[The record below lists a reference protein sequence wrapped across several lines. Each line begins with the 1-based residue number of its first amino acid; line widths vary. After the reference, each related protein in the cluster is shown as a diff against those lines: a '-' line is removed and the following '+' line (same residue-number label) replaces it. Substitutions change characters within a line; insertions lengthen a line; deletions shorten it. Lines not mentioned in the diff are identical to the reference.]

1 MNTGAQMENR
11 ENRFARMAVR
21 IYPAILMVAFVA
33 VSSLIQTQKEKAWD
47 SARTLT
53 VSNVTEVANLRVV
66 SFVETDTVL
75 VFTHAPKGWFVPEL
89 KLHTIQ
95 YRLNPNG
102 RALVIYH
109 LTKPN
114 GKAEVRAMNDD
125 LLIDRRMLATALRL
139 VETKAPASP

>member
-11 ENRFARMAVR
+11 FARMASP
-21 IYPAILMVAFVA
+21 IFPAILLVALA
-33 VSSLIQTQKEKAWD
+33 ALMSCWMYIWSKNAWD

-75 VFTHAPKGWFVPEL
+75 VFTHAPKGWFMPEL

-102 RALVIYH
+102 GALVIYH

-114 GKAEVRAMNDD
+114 GKAEVRAMNDN